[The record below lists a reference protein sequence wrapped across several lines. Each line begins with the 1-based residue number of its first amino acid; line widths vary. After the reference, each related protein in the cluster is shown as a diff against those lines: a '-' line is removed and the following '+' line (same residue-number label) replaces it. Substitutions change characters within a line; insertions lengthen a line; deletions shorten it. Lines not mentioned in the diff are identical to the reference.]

1 MRNLFLVSYDVCD
14 ARRLRKVYKKMHGF
28 GKPAQFSVFLCPLS
42 RTEKFQLLD
51 QLGMLIKHDED
62 RVMIVD
68 LGPEAG
74 RGTEAVEFLGMRWE
88 MPNDGPQVL

>member
-14 ARRLRKVYKKMHGF
+14 AKRLRKVYKKMQGF
-28 GKPAQFSVFLCPLS
+28 GKPAQYSVFFCPLS
-42 RTEKFQLLD
+42 RTEKIQMLD

-62 RVMIVD
+62 RIMIVD

-74 RGTEAVEFLGMRWE
+74 RGPGAVEFLGSRWE
-88 MPNDGPQVL
+88 MPEDGPRVL

>member
-1 MRNLFLVSYDVCD
+1 MRNLFLVTYDVCD

-28 GKPAQFSVFLCPLS
+28 GKPAQYSVFLCPLS
-42 RTEKFQLLD
+42 RAEKFRLLD
-51 QLGMLIKHDED
+51 QIGDLIKHDED

-74 RGTEAVEFLGMRWE
+74 RGFAAVEFLGTRWE
-88 MPNDGPQVL
+88 LPADDPQVL